1 MNKLEE
7 FIERFPSLEEMFY
20 ELDITPEE
28 VLEHLY
34 RHGLVD
40 IPDEY
45 IHSLVEHQEMR
56 MARPLETTDE

>member
-1 MNKLEE
+1 MNNLEQ

-34 RHGLVD
+34 RHGLID

-45 IHSLVEHQEMR
+45 IYPSFESQETR
-56 MARPLETTDE
+56 MAKPLETTDE